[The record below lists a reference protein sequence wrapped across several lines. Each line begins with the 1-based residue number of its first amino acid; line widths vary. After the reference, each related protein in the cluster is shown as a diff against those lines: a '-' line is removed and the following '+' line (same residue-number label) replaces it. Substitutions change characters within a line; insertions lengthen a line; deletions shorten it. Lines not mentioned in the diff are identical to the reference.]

1 MFGLGMQEIIVIAL
15 IILLL
20 FGGKKIPE
28 LMKGLGKGVK
38 SFKDGMKDVDEST
51 KDETKK
57 DEELRQMDEG
67 TNALTF
73 WDHLDVLRSSLIR
86 MGVAIVI
93 LAIVAFAMKDLLF
106 SVVLAPRSSDFI
118 TYQLLGVDAFH
129 INLMNT
135 GLTEQFMIH
144 MRTAI
149 YAGLL
154 LASPYILYEL
164 FRFVSPAL
172 YQNERRY
179 AVWIVGAAYLMFLM
193 GTLVNY
199 FVVFP
204 LTVRFLGTYQ
214 VSPDVAN
221 MLTLQSYI
229 DTLLGMSLVMGVVF
243 ELPVVCGLMGRM
255 GLINSH
261 MMSQFRRHAIVAIL
275 VVAAI
280 ITPTTDVFTLFVVAL
295 PIYLLYEL
303 SIQIVKVTN

>member
-1 MFGLGMQEIIVIAL
+1 M
-15 IILLL
+15 
-20 FGGKKIPE
+20 
-28 LMKGLGKGVK
+28 
-38 SFKDGMKDVDEST
+38 SS
-51 KDETKK
+51 
-57 DEELRQMDEG
+57 EG
-67 TNALTF
+67 LTF

-86 MGVAIVI
+86 MAVAVAV
-93 LAIVAFAMKDLLF
+93 LAVAAFVLKEQLF
-106 SVVLAPRSSDFI
+106 SVVLAPRSSDFV
-118 TYQLLGVDAFH
+118 TYHLLGVTPFH
-129 INLMNT
+129 LHLMNT

-144 MRTAI
+144 MRTAL

-154 LASPYILYEL
+154 AASPYVLYEL
-164 FRFVSPAL
+164 FRFVSPGL

-179 AVWIVGAAYLMFLM
+179 AGWIVGAAYVMFLV

-199 FVVFP
+199 FVIFP

-221 MLTLQSYI
+221 MLTLQSYV

-255 GLINSH
+255 GLLTDQWMNDY
-261 MMSQFRRHAIVAIL
+261 RRHAIVAIL

-295 PIYLLYEL
+295 PIYLLYEV
-303 SIQIVKVTN
+303 SIWIVRITKQNNL

>member
-1 MFGLGMQEIIVIAL
+1 
-15 IILLL
+15 
-20 FGGKKIPE
+20 
-28 LMKGLGKGVK
+28 MKEARRPSPPL
-38 SFKDGMKDVDEST
+38 
-51 KDETKK
+51 
-57 DEELRQMDEG
+57 EG
-67 TNALTF
+67 SGEVLTF
-73 WDHLDVLRSSLIR
+73 WDHLDVLRSALIR
-86 MGVAIVI
+86 MAVAIVVCGV
-93 LAIVAFAMKDLLF
+93 VAFVMKDLLF

-118 TYQLLGVDAFH
+118 SYQLLGVEPFSLH
-129 INLMNT
+129 LMNT

-144 MRTAI
+144 VRTAM

-154 LASPYILYEL
+154 VASPYILYEL
-164 FRFVSPAL
+164 FRFVSPGL
-172 YQNERRY
+172 YDNERRY
-179 AVWIVGAAYLMFLM
+179 AVWIVGAAYVMFLV

-255 GLINSH
+255 GLLTDRV
-261 MMSQFRRHAIVAIL
+261 MSQYRRHAIIAIL
-275 VVAAI
+275 IVAAI

-303 SIQIVKVTN
+303 SIWIVKMTKRKQIQYVTNN

>member
-1 MFGLGMQEIIVIAL
+1 M
-15 IILLL
+15 
-20 FGGKKIPE
+20 
-28 LMKGLGKGVK
+28 
-38 SFKDGMKDVDEST
+38 
-51 KDETKK
+51 
-57 DEELRQMDEG
+57 
-67 TNALTF
+67 
-73 WDHLDVLRSSLIR
+73 
-86 MGVAIVI
+86 
-93 LAIVAFAMKDLLF
+93 
-106 SVVLAPRSSDFI
+106 VLAPRSSNFV

-179 AVWIVGAAYLMFLM
+179 AVWIVGAAYVMFLM

-199 FVVFP
+199 FIVFP

-261 MMSQFRRHAIVAIL
+261 MMSQFRRHAVVAIL
-275 VVAAI
+275 VVSAI

-303 SIQIVKVTN
+303 SIQIVKITN